1 MGTSNTHRIIAPP
14 LPLSPAPL
22 LHPYREGLMGLDDLL
37 GLLFLFFFIV
47 LPALQGLLRRGQQ
60 MPRDFE
66 PDEIPLPGEERR
78 PPPGQRAAPPTQ
90 SSTPPAAPA
99 RPPAPSAA
107 PPRPPA
113 SASPP
118 RPLVSQP
125 PQPPRPKAPAGQRPK
140 TLEEIERERLART
153 GSRLVQEPARPTPAR
168 SAPPGAKPKTKTAE
182 QWEFSATPR
191 AILNGVV
198 WHQVLAEP
206 RSQYWRRVRKLKR

>member
-1 MGTSNTHRIIAPP
+1 
-14 LPLSPAPL
+14 
-22 LHPYREGLMGLDDLL
+22 MGLDDLL

-60 MPRDFE
+60 MPPDFE

-78 PPPGQRAAPPTQ
+78 PPAQPKQAQPPQ
-90 SSTPPAAPA
+90 SSTPA
-99 RPPAPSAA
+99 RPPAPRAA
-107 PPRPPA
+107 PTPPTS
-113 SASPP
+113 SAPTP

-125 PQPPRPKAPAGQRPK
+125 SQPPRPKEPAGPRPK

-153 GSRLVQEPARPTPAR
+153 GSRPAQEPARPAPAR
-168 SAPPGAKPKTKTAE
+168 STPPATKPKTKPTE
-182 QWEFSATPR
+182 QWTFSTHPH

>member
-1 MGTSNTHRIIAPP
+1 
-14 LPLSPAPL
+14 
-22 LHPYREGLMGLDDLL
+22 MGLDDLL

-60 MPRDFE
+60 MPPDFE

-78 PPPGQRAAPPTQ
+78 PPVQPRQAQPTQ
-90 SSTPPAAPA
+90 SSAPA
-99 RPPAPSAA
+99 RPPTPT
-107 PPRPPA
+107 RPPA
-113 SASPP
+113 SSTPPP

-125 PQPPRPKAPAGQRPK
+125 PQPPRPKAPAAQRGK

-153 GSRLVQEPARPTPAR
+153 GSRPAQEPARPAPAR
-168 SAPPGAKPKTKTAE
+168 SAPPAAKPKAKPSE
-182 QWEFSATPR
+182 QWEFSTTPR

-206 RSQYWRRVRKLKR
+206 RSKYWRRVRKPKR

>member
-1 MGTSNTHRIIAPP
+1 
-14 LPLSPAPL
+14 
-22 LHPYREGLMGLDDLL
+22 MGLDDLL

-47 LPALQGLLRRGQQ
+47 LPALQGLLRRGRQ
-60 MPRDFE
+60 MPPDFE

-78 PPPGQRAAPPTQ
+78 PPVQSRQAQPTQ
-90 SSTPPAAPA
+90 SSAPA
-99 RPPAPSAA
+99 RPPAPTAA
-107 PPRPPA
+107 PTRPAA
-113 SASPP
+113 SSTPPP

-125 PQPPRPKAPAGQRPK
+125 SQPPRPKAPAGQRPK

-153 GSRLVQEPARPTPAR
+153 GSRPAQEPARPAPAR
-168 SAPPGAKPKTKTAE
+168 SAPPAAKPKAKPPE
-182 QWEFSATPR
+182 QWEFSTTPH

>member
-1 MGTSNTHRIIAPP
+1 
-14 LPLSPAPL
+14 
-22 LHPYREGLMGLDDLL
+22 MGLDDLL

-60 MPRDFE
+60 MPPDFE

-78 PPPGQRAAPPTQ
+78 PPAQPGR
-90 SSTPPAAPA
+90 TPPAQSGAPAPSPAPA
-99 RPPAPSAA
+99 RPPASS
-107 PPRPPA
+107 PP
-113 SASPP
+113 PP

-125 PQPPRPKAPAGQRPK
+125 SQPPRPKASAGQRPK

-153 GSRLVQEPARPTPAR
+153 GSRPAQEPARPAPAK
-168 SAPPGAKPKTKTAE
+168 SSPPATKPKVE
-182 QWEFSATPR
+182 SPPRWEFSTTPH

-206 RSQYWRRVRKLKR
+206 RSQYWRRVHKPKR